1 MSEVEGD
8 PARRTLRW
16 AFVLGTAVA
25 FVGAAGIGIML
36 GGSPD
41 HYPVDAQEAA
51 SRVPV
56 AGWSTERG
64 DLRIAHSVG
73 LHAL

>member
-1 MSEVEGD
+1 M
-8 PARRTLRW
+8 
-16 AFVLGTAVA
+16 LGTAVA

-41 HYPVDAQEAA
+41 HYPIDAQEA

-64 DLRIAHSVG
+64 DMRIAHSVG